1 MTTAR
6 TIDCHTHVLTEE
18 AMRLLAKQ
26 SPKVAPKLTNIDARG
41 GTLEIDGKVVQHPIP
56 REIWDLGLRLRDM
69 DANDV
74 DVQVLSPNV
83 FTFFYGHEVALTQA
97 CAAIQNEEIAAV
109 VRRHAGR
116 FLGLG
121 TVPLQAPQAA
131 ADELRRAMKQLG
143 LRGAMIA
150 TNVNGRNLDDPA
162 LDPFWA
168 AAEEL
173 GAFIFIHPQ
182 VSAAAERLTSYYLK
196 NMVGLT
202 LETTIA
208 GACLVFGGVLER
220 YPRLKICLAHGGGYV
235 PYQAGRFRHGWE
247 VRAEAKVHLHKPP
260 SESLGLLY
268 YDTILH
274 SKPALEFLISS
285 AGHDHVL
292 LGSDY
297 PFDMGNLD
305 CVARVRALSIE
316 PASRDLILGGY
327 ARTVLGEP
335 ARSSYA

>member
-1 MTTAR
+1 MTKAR
-6 TIDCHTHVLTEE
+6 TIDCHTHILTEE

-26 SPKVAPKLTNIDARG
+26 SPKVTPQLKNIDARG
-41 GTLEIDGKVVQHPIP
+41 GTLEIDGKVVQHPLP
-56 REIWDLGLRLRDM
+56 RENWDLDLRLRDM
-69 DANDV
+69 DANSV
-74 DVQVLSPNV
+74 DVQLLSPNV
-83 FTFFYGHEVALTQA
+83 FTFFYGNELALTQA
-97 CAAIQNEEIAAV
+97 CAALQNEEIAAV
-109 VRRHAGR
+109 VRRHPGR

-131 ADELRRAMKQLG
+131 ADELRRAMTKLG

-162 LDPFWA
+162 LDPFWS

-182 VSAAAERLTSYYLK
+182 VAAAAERLTSYYLK

-208 GACLVFGGVLER
+208 GASLVFGGVLER
-220 YPRLKICLAHGGGYV
+220 FPGLKICLAHGGGYV
-235 PYQAGRFRHGWE
+235 PYQAGRFQHGWE
-247 VRAEAKVHLHKPP
+247 VREEAKVRLKNPP
-260 SESLGLLY
+260 AESIARLY
-268 YDTILH
+268 FDTITH
-274 SKPALEFLISS
+274 SKTALEFLVKV

-316 PASRDLILGGY
+316 PEARDLILGGY
-327 ARTVLGEP
+327 ARAVLGELT
-335 ARSSYA
+335 SSSHA

>member
-1 MTTAR
+1 MTKAR

-26 SPKVAPKLTNIDARG
+26 SPKVAPVLKNLDARG
-41 GTLEIDGKVVQHPIP
+41 GTLEIDGKVVQHPLP
-56 REIWDLGLRLRDM
+56 REIWDLDLRLRDM

-83 FTFFYGHEVALTQA
+83 FTYFYANEVALTQA
-97 CAAIQNEEIAAV
+97 CAALQNEEIAAV
-109 VRRHAGR
+109 VRRHPGR

-131 ADELRRAMKQLG
+131 ADELRRAMTKLG

-196 NMVGLT
+196 NLVGLT

-220 YPRLKICLAHGGGYV
+220 YPGLKICLPHGGGYV
-235 PYQAGRFRHGWE
+235 PYQAGRFEHGWE
-247 VRAEAKVHLHKPP
+247 VREEAKVRLKNPPAESIARLHF
-260 SESLGLLY
+260 
-268 YDTILH
+268 DTITH
-274 SKPALEFLISS
+274 SKTALEFLVKV
-285 AGHDHVL
+285 AGYDHVL

-297 PFDMGNLD
+297 PYDMGNLD

-316 PASRDLILGGY
+316 PAARDLILGGY
-327 ARTVLGEP
+327 ARTVLRELMSGSH
-335 ARSSYA
+335 A

>member
-1 MTTAR
+1 MTKTR
-6 TIDCHTHVLTEE
+6 TIDCHTHILTEE

-41 GTLEIDGKVVQHPIP
+41 GTLEIDGKVVQHPLP
-56 REIWDLGLRLRDM
+56 REIWDLDLRLRDM

-83 FTFFYGHEVALTQA
+83 FTFFYGHEVALAQA
-97 CAAIQNEEIAAV
+97 CAAIQNVEIAAV

-131 ADELRRAMKQLG
+131 ADELRRSMTQLG

-182 VSAAAERLTSYYLK
+182 VSAAAERLT
-196 NMVGLT
+196 

-235 PYQAGRFRHGWE
+235 PYQAGRFQHGWE
-247 VRAEAKVHLHKPP
+247 VRAEAKVHLHNPP
-260 SESLGLLY
+260 SESLGRLY

-274 SKPALEFLISS
+274 SKPALEFLVST
-285 AGHDHVL
+285 AGPDRVL

-316 PASRDLILGGY
+316 PEARDLILGGY
-327 ARTVLGEP
+327 ARTVLDES
-335 ARSSYA
+335 ARSSHA